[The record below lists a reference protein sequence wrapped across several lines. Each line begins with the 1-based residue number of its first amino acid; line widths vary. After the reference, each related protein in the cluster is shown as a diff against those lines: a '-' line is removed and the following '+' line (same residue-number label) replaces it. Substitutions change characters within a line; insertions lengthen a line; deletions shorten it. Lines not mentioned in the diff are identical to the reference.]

1 MKKSRV
7 GSRAVPALIGAAML
21 SACAGYT
28 PHASL
33 QTFVVQDADAFTRS
47 AALATQQRVA
57 MQVVQTAPGRV
68 ALVPV
73 GTAMAA
79 APAQAAP
86 IAIAAATPAPP
97 PMQAAPAPVV
107 AAGPVVILPPE
118 TQVVSTD
125 DRRSE
130 IEQAMQ
136 AWKLA
141 WELGD
146 ADTYLRFYESSF
158 RGDAPS
164 RPQWEKQRRARLAN
178 KNIGV
183 RFDKVRTR
191 MLSDTEAEVQF
202 VQHYTS
208 GRHQDVGS
216 KRLQMKRVGGAWK
229 ITQESWKGM

>member
-1 MKKSRV
+1 MKKTRTGSCAAVALV
-7 GSRAVPALIGAAML
+7 GTALL
-21 SACAGYT
+21 TACAGYT
-28 PHASL
+28 PHAPL
-33 QTFVVQDADAFTRS
+33 QTFVVQDADAFTR
-47 AALATQQRVA
+47 AAVAATQSRAA
-57 MQVVQTAPGRV
+57 MQAVQTAPGRV

-86 IAIAAATPAPP
+86 AAIAAAAPP
-97 PMQAAPAPVV
+97 AVL

-130 IEQAMQ
+130 IEKALQ

-141 WELGD
+141 WELGE

-158 RGDAPS
+158 RGEAPS
-164 RPQWEKQRRARLAN
+164 RQQWERQRRARLAN
-178 KNIGV
+178 KDIGV
-183 RFDKVRTR
+183 RFDQVRMR
-191 MLSDTEAEVQF
+191 ILSDTEAEVQF

-229 ITQESWKGM
+229 ITRESWKGM